1 MLITVFG
8 LIINNTE
15 VHKKIHK
22 MFTYEK
28 NKMIKTLK

>member
-15 VHKKIHK
+15 VHKIHK